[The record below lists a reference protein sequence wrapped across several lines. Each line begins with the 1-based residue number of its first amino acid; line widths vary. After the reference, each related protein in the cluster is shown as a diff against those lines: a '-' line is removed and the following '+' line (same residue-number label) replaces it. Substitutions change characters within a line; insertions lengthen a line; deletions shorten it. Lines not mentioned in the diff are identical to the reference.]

1 MIIEVT
7 MPVLGLTM
15 EQGTIVGWLKEVGD
29 QVEAGEAL
37 FMVETD
43 KATSDAP
50 SPAAGVL
57 ARVLARR
64 GGYRR
69 GREGRRASRRDGGW
83 DRGGQDLERR
93 RRLDGA
99 VGTPAEWRFDGDSAP
114 APGAGGAR

>member
-50 SPAAGVL
+50 SPAAGIL
-57 ARVLARR
+57 ARVLAKRALPSR
-64 GGYRR
+64 S
-69 GREGRRASRRDGGW
+69 GRSSRFW
-83 DRGGQDLERR
+83 PR
-93 RRLDGA
+93 RRLGSRTAKTWSGGDAADGA
-99 VGTPAEWRFDGDSAP
+99 VRD
-114 APGAGGAR
+114 ARR